1 MVNTIAMVYEKNI
14 IVCEGNKDLTK
25 DLIQLWTES
34 WYQMQINSQ
43 YGRVVLISKQEESCE
58 AC

>member
-25 DLIQLWTES
+25 DLIQL
-34 WYQMQINSQ
+34 
-43 YGRVVLISKQEESCE
+43 
-58 AC
+58 